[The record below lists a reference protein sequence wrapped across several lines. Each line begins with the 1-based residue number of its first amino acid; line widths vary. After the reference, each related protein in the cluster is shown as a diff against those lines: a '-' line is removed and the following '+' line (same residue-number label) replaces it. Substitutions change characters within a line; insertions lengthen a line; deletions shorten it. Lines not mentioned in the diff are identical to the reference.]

1 MNIFKIIEIIAYCLP
16 ALITGGTAYY
26 VFNLHLKNETNRR
39 DFYIRKEN
47 QKQAL
52 PLRLQAYERMTLF
65 LERIDPT
72 KLLLRVVPNS
82 MDKYEYQNLLI
93 FHIEQ
98 EFEHN
103 LAQQIYI
110 SENCWSVI
118 TTVKN
123 TLIHTIRRTNN
134 SEEIESADKLREIIL
149 TDLLDNLSPTNVAL
163 SVIKKE
169 VSDLFG

>member
-1 MNIFKIIEIIAYCLP
+1 MELSKIIEIIAYCFP
-16 ALITGGTAYY
+16 ALITGGTVYY
-26 VFNLHLKNETNRR
+26 VFNLHLKNEINLRS
-39 DFYIRKEN
+39 FYIRKKK
-47 QKQAL
+47 QKQIL

-72 KLLLRVVPNS
+72 KLLLRVAPNS

-93 FHIEQ
+93 LHIEQ

-110 SENCWSVI
+110 SDNCWSVI

-123 TLIHTIRRTNN
+123 TLIQTIRRTNN
-134 SEEIESADKLREIIL
+134 SEEVESADKLREIIL
-149 TDLLDNLSPTNVAL
+149 MNLLNNPSPTNVAL
-163 SVIKKE
+163 SVMKKE
-169 VSDLFG
+169 VFELFG